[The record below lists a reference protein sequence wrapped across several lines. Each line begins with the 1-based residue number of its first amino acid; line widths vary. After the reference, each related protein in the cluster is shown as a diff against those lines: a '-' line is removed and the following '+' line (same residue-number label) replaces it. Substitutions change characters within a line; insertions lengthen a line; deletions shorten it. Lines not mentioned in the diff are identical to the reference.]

1 VVSLSLI
8 TDSKNQAGNLT
19 DRLIALEGQLESKNL
34 QMEYVATTG
43 LMLTSLLDIEKVL
56 SAMMEMAIRTVSGE
70 VGCILLEKEG
80 ELQTKIS
87 WGLDQSIV
95 ETISTSTGEK
105 ICLQARQTGRAVVVN
120 EIATDQGGLAH
131 VNAAIAVPL
140 VTRNHPMGLLVVVNK
155 TEGGGF
161 DDNDKLM
168 IETLVRFASVAIDNA
183 SLLEQ
188 QLEQQRLEQELQV
201 AKQVQQALLP
211 KRSASLTRARVETSY
226 QPAGHVGGDYFDVIK
241 LNDHEFVVI
250 VGDVS
255 NKGVPA
261 ALLMTAVRSV
271 FRLETRV
278 GIVVE
283 QLLDRLNSFLCDQV
297 FSPNSM
303 FITLAYAYFDLKQG
317 TCTCCNA
324 GHLPPIHI
332 SRSNS
337 EISQWKVGGTALGL
351 FSDFKYS
358 SERVKLTPGDRV
370 LFYTDGITECRNQL
384 GELYGR
390 ERLEE
395 SVRKHRDLGQVEM
408 LHALLVD
415 ASIFVSGKSQPD
427 DDDITVL
434 LVEIEE

>member
-1 VVSLSLI
+1 M
-8 TDSKNQAGNLT
+8 T
-19 DRLIALEGQLESKNL
+19 DRLIELEGQLESKNL

-70 VGCILLEKEG
+70 VGCILLERDNRLE
-80 ELQTKIS
+80 TKIS
-87 WGLDQSIV
+87 WGLEQNIV
-95 ETISTSTGEK
+95 ETISAPNGEN
-105 ICLQARQTGRAVVVN
+105 IAAQARLSGRAIVVN
-120 EIATDQGGLAH
+120 EIAAERGGLAH

-140 VTRNHPMGLLVVVNK
+140 ITRDHPMGVLVVVNK
-155 TEGGGF
+155 TDGGSF

-188 QLEQQRLEQELQV
+188 QLEQQRLEQELEV
-201 AKQVQQALLP
+201 ARQVQQALLP
-211 KRSASLTRARVETSY
+211 ERSASLAGARVETSY
-226 QPAGHVGGDYFDVIK
+226 QPAGQVGGDYFDVIT
-241 LNDHEFVVI
+241 LSDREFVVI

-271 FRLETRV
+271 FRLETSV

-283 QLLDRLNSFLCDQV
+283 QLLDKLNSFLCEQV
-297 FSPNSM
+297 FSPNGM
-303 FITLAYAYFDLKQG
+303 FITLAYAYFNLKEG
-317 TCTCCNA
+317 VCTCSNA

-332 SRSNS
+332 SRKDDQLSC
-337 EISQWKVGGTALGL
+337 WKIGGTALGL

-358 SERVKLTPGDRV
+358 SERLKLSPGDRV
-370 LFYTDGITECRNQL
+370 LFYTDGITECRNHL

-390 ERLEE
+390 ERLEQ
-395 SVRKHRDLGQVEM
+395 SVREHRELGQVEM
-408 LHALLVD
+408 LQAVLAD
-415 ASIFVSGKSQPD
+415 ASTFASGKSQPA
-427 DDDITVL
+427 DDDITAL
-434 LVEIEE
+434 LVEIE